1 MTKKL
6 GITLGIVCSAIFL
19 IIAVAM
25 SYININDTAN
35 TKLQEIKGFKPKVEA
50 SLDEMNKTIAQL
62 AQATKGEKQ
71 AFLEFQ
77 ALVSDSKKGQS
88 VGGMMSQIQE
98 KYPTFDI
105 KGFNKLMEAI
115 EVKRDEFTDI
125 QNAYNDRIA
134 QYNSYVVTIIHKMFL
149 SGNHTP
155 LEQFV
160 VSSTKAKAS
169 MQTGKD
175 ELDSLKF

>member
-6 GITLGIVCSAIFL
+6 GITLGIVGAIIFT
-19 IIAVAM
+19 IITVVL

-50 SLDEMNKTIAQL
+50 SLDEMNKTITQL
-62 AQATKGEKQ
+62 SQATKGEKQ
-71 AFLEFQ
+71 AFLDFQ

-105 KGFNKLMEAI
+105 KGFEKLMQAI
-115 EVKRDEFTDI
+115 EEKRDEFTDI

-134 QYNSYVVTIIHKMFL
+134 QYNSYIVTIVHKMFL
-149 SGNHTP
+149 SGNHVP
-155 LEQFV
+155 LDQFV
-160 VSSTKAKAS
+160 VSSKKAKES